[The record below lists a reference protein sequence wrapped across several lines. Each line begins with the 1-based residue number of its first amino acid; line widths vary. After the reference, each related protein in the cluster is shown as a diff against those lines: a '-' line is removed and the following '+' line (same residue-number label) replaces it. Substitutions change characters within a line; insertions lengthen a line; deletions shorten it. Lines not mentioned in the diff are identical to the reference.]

1 MQNLEIDR
9 DKLIDKL
16 AGKTITVFMLL
27 ACCSLLV
34 ALLAGVLGSIYY
46 TSSYEIMQKL
56 NLSFQTLRPLHTG
69 GAGGWIYLAAVA
81 FVLDFLFQRLKQ
93 RGAGGP
99 SLEKVQAHVHL
110 LIGLWALAGLLAL
123 VTLPLGIFSGREY
136 VGFHPAI
143 SLLILA
149 GWLVFASLFFRINGF
164 SLRNQPVY
172 IWMWATGLGLF
183 VYSFCEAHAYL
194 LDYLTRAPVRDLA
207 VQWKSYGT
215 LVGSF
220 NLLVYGSLMYL
231 GERGGDKTYAH
242 SKLAFFFFFLGILN
256 SLTNY
261 GHHTYHLPQ
270 SIWVKW
276 ISFTVSMTEI
286 IILFKILLDLF
297 SLKKVRAQFKSQ
309 PALAMLLVSVT
320 IWTFLQL
327 IVALLISVPPI
338 NTLFHGTHVILAHSM
353 GSMVGIDTMALLA
366 TAAFMFAVHHGNE
379 TSRFTRF
386 APAAVVSFNLS
397 LFVLWVTLVWIG
409 VRSGIRLYLDG
420 VLPRASLF
428 PDYMGPVFLGAGIIL
443 SLSLFVLLVPWLGK
457 LGQALSRKS

>member
-1 MQNLEIDR
+1 MQNQAIGR
-9 DKLIDKL
+9 DKLIDRL
-16 AGKTITVFMLL
+16 AGRTITIFMLL

-46 TSSYEIMQKL
+46 TSSYEVLQKL

-81 FVLDFLFQRLKQ
+81 IVFDFLFRRLKE
-93 RGAGGP
+93 RGADGP
-99 SLEKVQAHVHL
+99 ALKKVQAHISL
-110 LIGLWALAGLLAL
+110 LIGLWTVAGLLAL
-123 VTLPLGIFSGREY
+123 VTLPMGIFSGREY
-136 VGFHPAI
+136 VGFHPVI

-149 GWLVFASLFFRINGF
+149 GWLVFASLFFKINGF

-172 IWMWATGLGLF
+172 VWMWVTGLGLF

-194 LDYLTRAPVRDLA
+194 LDYLSRAPVRDLA

-220 NLLVYGSLMYL
+220 NLLVYGALMYL
-231 GERGGDKTYAH
+231 GARGGDKKYAY

-270 SIWVKW
+270 SMWVKW

-286 IILFKILLDLF
+286 IIFFKILLDLF
-297 SLKKVRAQFKSQ
+297 SLKMLRAQFKER
-309 PALAMLLVSVT
+309 PAFAMLLGSVT

-327 IVALLISVPPI
+327 FVALLISVPPI

-366 TAAFMFAVHHGNE
+366 TAAFLFANHHGND

-386 APAAVVSFNLS
+386 APAAVIGFNLS
-397 LFVLWVTLVWIG
+397 LFVLWGTLVWIG
-409 VRSGIRLYLDG
+409 VRSGLRLYMDG

-428 PDYMGPVFLGAGIIL
+428 PDYMGPVFLVSGTLI
-443 SLSLFVLLVPWLGK
+443 SLSLVVLLVPWVGK
-457 LGQALSRKS
+457 LGQVFGRKP